1 MWELDEFEVEQG
13 NPIYVELLYV
23 EAMIVFIESGIE
35 LVESKLQNMEY
46 GDEVLRMIKM
56 DVSYE

>member
-13 NPIYVELLYV
+13 NPLYVELLYV

-35 LVESKLQNMEY
+35 LVESKLQNMDY
-46 GDEVLRMIKM
+46 GSDVLRMIKL
-56 DVSYE
+56 DESNG

>member
-35 LVESKLQNMEY
+35 LAESKLQNMAY

-56 DVSYE
+56 NESYE